1 VEICGKN
8 SETESTVE
16 QICCKTV
23 KWPNSLV
30 APECFPELCD
40 MEEEAITG
48 SLGQTNKAQILS
60 KREDTWD
67 GQAGGVYVEKVPF
80 SCDIPLE

>member
-1 VEICGKN
+1 
-8 SETESTVE
+8 
-16 QICCKTV
+16 
-23 KWPNSLV
+23 
-30 APECFPELCD
+30 